1 MKVTQMLF
9 LGYQGRIS
17 RLLDESLE
25 QPIIELDVSETLLLA
40 EQCALSVN
48 EKMPM
53 DNLMDFFQTAYRR
66 WGKYGS
72 MGDIISVAVS
82 ETSKEY
88 IYSLNFIGR
97 LAFHKP
103 GLAADLLVL
112 IETKTSNYFVGIKRK
127 NDPGRGKLAF
137 PGGFININGYHLD
150 TPLETIIHEAEEE
163 INLKIKIDREVD
175 LKNYSPVNAL
185 ATVDYFGQ
193 DLKGEIMFLD
203 IYETGD
209 NEKMPSTGLK
219 RVYTTSVFALLLDM
233 TSLGINEAKLNNWLK
248 AGDDASDLM
257 IIDLDDNRRLE
268 FGLKHHQQIYDENI
282 DQLLSMLSND

>member
-1 MKVTQMLF
+1 MF
-9 LGYQGRIS
+9 
-17 RLLDESLE
+17 
-25 QPIIELDVSETLLLA
+25 A
-40 EQCALSVN
+40 EQFSLSSYEELPP
-48 EKMPM
+48 EKVRNYFEVVYQM
-53 DNLMDFFQTAYRR
+53 
-66 WGKYGS
+66 WGKFGF
-72 MGDIISVAVS
+72 MGDVIAVKVLKTPGDYVYYLS
-82 ETSKEY
+82 
-88 IYSLNFIGR
+88 FIGR

-137 PGGFININGYHLD
+137 PGGFINVDGYHLD

-203 IYETGD
+203 ICETGD

-219 RVYTTSVFALLLDM
+219 RVYTTYVFALLLDM
-233 TSLGINEAKLNNWLK
+233 TSLGVNEAKLNNWLK
-248 AGDDASDLM
+248 AGDDASDL
-257 IIDLDDNRRLE
+257 IIVDLNDNEKLE
-268 FGLKHHQQIYDENI
+268 FGLAHYQQIYDENI
-282 DQLLSMLSND
+282 DQLLSMLSNE